1 MTIPLPDYSLHDEA
15 TLFLAHPK
23 VELSGP
29 DPFKQIFTNFTPR
42 PHFVLLTGPCN
53 PLPGS
58 EFTSTSPDS
67 SNDCVQAV
75 VVTSR
80 VPQPIE
86 GEVQYLTE
94 LMKLKGEIENV
105 HLKFQILDFG
115 QKFQKNSSF
124 FSCSYVYHL
133 VEQQRLWINTKAALS
148 TVQRLNCFMQ
158 LPSKLKDSSIL
169 P

>member
-42 PHFVLLTGPCN
+42 SHFALLTGPCK

-58 EFTSTSPDS
+58 EFTYSDS
-67 SNDCVQAV
+67 SNNSVQAV

-86 GEVQYLTE
+86 GEVQYFTE

-105 HLKFQILDFG
+105 RIQLNFQILCFD
-115 QKFQKNSSF
+115 QNLISIVMRIIWWSSKDYG
-124 FSCSYVYHL
+124 SIRGLHCL
-133 VEQQRLWINTKAALS
+133 
-148 TVQRLNCFMQ
+148 
-158 LPSKLKDSSIL
+158 LPNG
-169 P
+169 